1 VKMVVSN
8 PRSFARVWL
17 GTTPSPE
24 IMLQNPFW
32 EDREGSQ
39 TGSARPGVTSHF
51 HLWNLGFQ
59 DGVPTPSSPHPQL
72 WGYKMGSPPPPHPTP
87 SSGPRGRLQG
97 SGGGLCTQSQT
108 WGVQRGKV
116 ENAQFVQREPA
127 IGTAQVPGG
136 GGENQETGRHSRGDS
151 LLQADE
157 RRRAPERLR
166 ATTAPHPHTPHS
178 LFRPRFGRTV

>member
-1 VKMVVSN
+1 LPGCGWARLLHRKSCCRIHSGRIAKA
-8 PRSFARVWL
+8 PRQVRLAQESRLIFIY
-17 GTTPSPE
+17 GT
-24 IMLQNPFW
+24 W
-32 EDREGSQ
+32 
-39 TGSARPGVTSHF
+39 
-51 HLWNLGFQ
+51 GF
-59 DGVPTPSSPHPQL
+59 
-72 WGYKMGSPPPPHPTP
+72 KMGSPPPPHPTP